1 MKLQFKQQD
10 FQIAA
15 VNAVVR
21 CFEGQPLWT
30 NHFTL
35 ERTSEILKKSRNQI
49 VGHTI
54 SMDFEVE
61 ELIGYRNSPL
71 KISKEQIFKN
81 IIEVQ
86 REQYLIENQELD
98 HVKGADIGYNFTI
111 EMETGTGKT
120 YT

>member
-35 ERTSEILKKSRNQI
+35 ERTSEILKKPEIR
-49 VGHTI
+49 
-54 SMDFEVE
+54 
-61 ELIGYRNSPL
+61 
-71 KISKEQIFKN
+71 
-81 IIEVQ
+81 
-86 REQYLIENQELD
+86 
-98 HVKGADIGYNFTI
+98 
-111 EMETGTGKT
+111 
-120 YT
+120 